1 MVLFKINGERNSGTR
16 FFTKILEINKFPHY
30 VDKHNQRVVYHWKHG
45 VPNDDYK
52 KLDEKVVD
60 LFIFRNLDTW
70 LISMFKNPYELK
82 ESEWNNDFNLFLN
95 IKQLSNGYWKN
106 CNNEVLNKD
115 DEGKSIFQIRYYKF
129 NKIME
134 YKKNN
139 KDVILVNLSFIQ
151 NEKNLSQF
159 LDFLSEKYIPK
170 LKVNNYKLN
179 IKHTKNNSNQKNTT
193 YNINIDKYRDIINSN
208 KNEEIEKFIDN
219 LTFI

>member
-1 MVLFKINGERNSGTR
+1 
-16 FFTKILEINKFPHY
+16 
-30 VDKHNQRVVYHWKHG
+30 
-45 VPNDDYK
+45 
-52 KLDEKVVD
+52 
-60 LFIFRNLDTW
+60 
-70 LISMFKNPYELK
+70 MFKNPYELK

-95 IKQLSNGYWKN
+95 IKQLSNGCWKN

-115 DEGKSIFQIRYYKF
+115 DNGKSIFQIRYYKF
-129 NKIME
+129 NKIMQ
-134 YKKNN
+134 YKNN

-170 LKVNNYKLN
+170 LKVNNCKLN
-179 IKHTKNNSNQKNTT
+179 IKHTKDKSNQKDRT
-193 YNINIDKYRDIINSN
+193 YKINIDKYRDIINSN